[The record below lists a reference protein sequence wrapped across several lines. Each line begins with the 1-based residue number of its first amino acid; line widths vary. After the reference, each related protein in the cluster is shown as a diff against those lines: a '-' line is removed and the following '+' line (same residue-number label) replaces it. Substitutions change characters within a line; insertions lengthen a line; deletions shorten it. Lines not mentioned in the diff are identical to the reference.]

1 MDPQLTSSQPGGGV
15 VIRLELAWGVVRRL
29 WLKTFRRGYVKR
41 MAALRQGD
49 SNGCPH
55 EVLDPRDVKFYRNQ
69 PGYWWKSE
77 DDPFIGRDRLPF
89 VRVGLAELLVFSV
102 LAWG

>member
-1 MDPQLTSSQPGGGV
+1 MSRMGRALEPMDPQLTSIQPGGGV

-49 SNGCPH
+49 SNGVRTRCSI
-55 EVLDPRDVKFYRNQ
+55 
-69 PGYWWKSE
+69 PGT
-77 DDPFIGRDRLPF
+77 
-89 VRVGLAELLVFSV
+89 
-102 LAWG
+102 

>member
-1 MDPQLTSSQPGGGV
+1 M
-15 VIRLELAWGVVRRL
+15 
-29 WLKTFRRGYVKR
+29 
-41 MAALRQGD
+41 
-49 SNGCPH
+49 
-55 EVLDPRDVKFYRNQ
+55 LDPRDVKFYRNQ

-102 LAWG
+102 LAWGSAAALAW